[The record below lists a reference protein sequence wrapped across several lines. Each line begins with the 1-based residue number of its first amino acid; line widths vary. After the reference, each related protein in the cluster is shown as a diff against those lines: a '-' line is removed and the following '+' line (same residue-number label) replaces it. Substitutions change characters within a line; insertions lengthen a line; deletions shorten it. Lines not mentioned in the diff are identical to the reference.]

1 MRLIEPL
8 ATVSVLSSND
18 MRSSL
23 LLAGLGCSAAQA
35 TQIYLAPPPSADQP
49 VQVQASDAH
58 QILSQHLGMSGFDEN
73 EGSAGSWV
81 EELRYDQ
88 ASPFDKSD
96 SEGALLVLISHAEST
111 LNDFLPSSLSHP
123 ALTVASSPTLQSW
136 EALLSL
142 YIKRAAKTFDLQLTQ
157 VHGFE
162 AWAKQI
168 AGSAEGVKNWIMHAA
183 TKVGVSKTSE

>member
-1 MRLIEPL
+1 
-8 ATVSVLSSND
+8 

-35 TQIYLAPPPSADQP
+35 TQIFLSPPPTANQP
-49 VQVQASDAH
+49 VQVKASDAH
-58 QILSQHLGMSGFDEN
+58 SILTEHLGLHGFDEN
-73 EGSAGSWV
+73 EGPAGSWV

-96 SEGALLVLISHAEST
+96 NDGALLVLISNAEASST
-111 LNDFLPSSLSHP
+111 DFLPSSLSQP
-123 ALTVASSPTLQSW
+123 ALTIASSPSLQSW

-142 YIKRAAKTFDLQLTQ
+142 YIKRAAKTFDLHLTQ

-162 AWAKQI
+162 AWVKQI

-183 TKVGVSKTSE
+183 AKVGVSVMQKTL